1 MHVAYRRGGYRML
14 NELPL
19 GQTARLCNFSSFPV
33 TYSDQPGEMDDDVS
47 VSLLNVPDC
56 EYD

>member
-1 MHVAYRRGGYRML
+1 MP